1 MEMLNNMPHQ
11 VNTVIAVIVIYHPQ
25 SAALLSLI
33 DAIGPQVAQVV
44 VVDNGGTDGVREQLR
59 LREIAW
65 LAQVGN
71 QGLAA
76 GLNIGIAHALRQ
88 NATHVILFDQD
99 SLPPPSLVSE
109 LLAAERALLARDIR
123 VAAVGPVFRDVKSG
137 MIAPITGFEWCY
149 TRKKRLPDFDRYIEA
164 GYLIS
169 SGQLI
174 RQAMLMGIGLM
185 RADLFIDG
193 IDIEWSLRARQQG
206 FRSFAVTDV
215 TMAHNLGDR
224 SVQIAGSA
232 KPLHGPLRHYYII
245 RNALLLCRSKQI
257 AGTWKMTEI
266 LKTLR
271 RLIAYAIF
279 CQHPLQHIKWMM
291 RGLHDGVRGIAGQA
305 HYPDDI

>member
-1 MEMLNNMPHQ
+1 MPNNMPHQ
-11 VNTVIAVIVIYHPQ
+11 AHSVVAVIVIYHPQ
-25 SAALLSLI
+25 SAALLALI
-33 DAIGPQVAQVV
+33 DAIAPQVAQVV
-44 VVDNGGTDGVREQLR
+44 VVDNGSMSGMKEQLR
-59 LREIAW
+59 ASA
-65 LAQVGN
+65 LAYIDQDGN

-76 GLNIGIAHALRQ
+76 GLNTGILHALRQ
-88 NATHVILFDQD
+88 DATHVILFDQD

-137 MIAPITGFEWCY
+137 LIAPITGFERCY
-149 TRKKRLPDFDRYIEA
+149 TRKKRLPDFDCYIEA

-174 RQAMLMGIGLM
+174 RQEMLIEIGLM

-206 FRSFAVTDV
+206 FCSFAVTDV
-215 TMAHNLGDR
+215 TMSHNLGDH

-257 AGTWKMTEI
+257 ASTWKITEI

-271 RLIAYAIF
+271 RLVAYAIF
-279 CQHPLQHIKWMM
+279 CKHPLQHIKWMM
-291 RGLHDGVRGIAGQA
+291 RGLHDGLRGIAGKA